1 VTLILFIC
9 CSAPTRPLGAAELLL
24 EACFTDMR
32 HGGDGDLTQAYK
44 FAKKVSTVWRQLF
57 YVADTWLTGSFAGF
71 EAQFGGRTAISG

>member
-1 VTLILFIC
+1 
-9 CSAPTRPLGAAELLL
+9 
-24 EACFTDMR
+24 MR